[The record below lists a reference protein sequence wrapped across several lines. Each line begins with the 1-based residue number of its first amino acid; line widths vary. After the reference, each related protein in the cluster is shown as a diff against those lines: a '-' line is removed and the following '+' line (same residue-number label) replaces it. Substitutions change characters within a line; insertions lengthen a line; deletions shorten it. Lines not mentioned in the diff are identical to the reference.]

1 MAWKHAA
8 LITVLLWF
16 APLVVRG
23 QAGDDDAKSRRQ
35 GLATD
40 DRRIEALR
48 RGDVA
53 PLRQIYADDY
63 TLVTPSGVVRSK
75 TDQINEL
82 ASRRLLQKIE
92 VKERIVRRR
101 RRGHFETSGIRSRR
115 RCRTDFRESTRGR
128 SGPLLGWSAT

>member
-53 PLRQIYADDY
+53 PLRQIYADAVVFAPGVLELCVETFGADNVLYGSDY
-63 TLVTPSGVVRSK
+63 PHTIGDMPGC
-75 TDQINEL
+75 L
-82 ASRRLLQKIE
+82 ARVNGL
-92 VKERIVRRR
+92 KESARDKV
-101 RRGHFETSGIRSRR
+101 
-115 RCRTDFRESTRGR
+115 RGR
-128 SGPLLGWSAT
+128 NAQRVFKL